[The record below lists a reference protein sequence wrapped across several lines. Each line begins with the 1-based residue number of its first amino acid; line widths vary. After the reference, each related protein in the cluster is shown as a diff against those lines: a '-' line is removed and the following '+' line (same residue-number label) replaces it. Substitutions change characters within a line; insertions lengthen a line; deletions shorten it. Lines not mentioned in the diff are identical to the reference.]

1 MRVIVGLRAWGPK
14 LNLRVESEFII
25 SPTTP
30 ENDHFSL
37 ENVMGFGLEH
47 DVIHRI
53 DNIKSIFTILFI
65 IFWFNLLQN

>member
-1 MRVIVGLRAWGPK
+1 MRVIAGLRAWGPK

-37 ENVMGFGLEH
+37 ENVMVFGLEH

-65 IFWFNLLQN
+65 ISWFNLLQN